1 MQARQNPLGKK
12 HYRRRKRVTSRDR
25 RRHSHP
31 AQILSSREPEKKEKR
46 DLRPRAFGAEIA

>member
-1 MQARQNPLGKK
+1 MNARQIPLDKK
-12 HYRRRKRVTSRDR
+12 HYSRRKRVTSHDR